1 MVEEVY
7 KIVTADEWELA
18 VREGRFLG
26 SGIDLKDGFI
36 HLSTR
41 QQVQETVDR
50 YFDGQ
55 SGLLLVALKSKLLGP
70 SLRWEQA
77 MSNGQTPSDREGLF
91 PHLYEMVSMDVV
103 AWVEPIQQD
112 DDGRNIVIWKDR

>member
-7 KIVTADEWELA
+7 KIVTVDEWELA

-91 PHLYEMVSMDVV
+91 PHLYGMVSMDVV
-103 AWVEPIQQD
+103 AWVDPIQQD
-112 DDGRNIVIWKDR
+112 DDGRNFVIWKDR